1 MPYSP
6 SLSIHSDMIASGAA
20 VVKIIGRFD
29 SIIKGNI
36 RREIKRYLNRTSTK
50 QVNVDVSE
58 IGCFDGWL
66 ESGRRIHT
74 YLILDK
80 PKRPRLK
87 RRKNFMKKS
96 IAYPNNTFRIPLILD
111 KFLAVW
117 VSIAVFLIIAPSESF
132 SARNVTEA
140 PVSFSHLVKIANP
153 SVVNIS
159 TVKTIHE
166 DRESAIPFGP
176 NDPMRDFFEH
186 YFGGQIPK
194 KYKQKSLGTGFIID
208 QKGFI
213 LTNNHVVEQTDE
225 IRVRT
230 ADDKEFG
237 AKIVGRD
244 PMTDLALI
252 RIKSDMPFIP
262 LILGD
267 SNLLEVGDWVVA
279 IGNPFGL
286 GNTVTAGIV
295 SAKYRQIGAGAY
307 DNFIQ
312 TDTPI
317 NLGNSGGPLLNTA
330 GEVIGINTAIF
341 SQSGGSVG
349 IGFAI
354 PINMAKDLLPQLKK
368 GKVTRGWIGV
378 TIQKVT
384 PELKDK
390 LNLPFER
397 GALVS
402 DVASRGP
409 ADESGIMR
417 RDVIVSFDGKPIRE
431 SRELPYVVASTPVG
445 KTVSVEI
452 IRNREK
458 MIAEVR
464 VGELKTASEEEYLQ
478 MPKGELRFGMT
489 LQEITPELAQ
499 QYDLPETS
507 GLIIV
512 NVENNSPAAE
522 ADLRSGDILL
532 EVDQIPVNS
541 LAAFNRK
548 ISQYKKGNTIL
559 FLINRNGSILFL
571 TLTISG

>member
-1 MPYSP
+1 MN
-6 SLSIHSDMIASGAA
+6 
-20 VVKIIGRFD
+20 K
-29 SIIKGNI
+29 
-36 RREIKRYLNRTSTK
+36 
-50 QVNVDVSE
+50 
-58 IGCFDGWL
+58 
-66 ESGRRIHT
+66 
-74 YLILDK
+74 
-80 PKRPRLK
+80 LK
-87 RRKNFMKKS
+87 LHQ
-96 IAYPNNTFRIPLILD
+96 NNPVRIPLILGR
-111 KFLAVW
+111 FWVVW
-117 VSIAVFLIIAPSESF
+117 VIIAVLSVGGSSESF
-132 SARNVTEA
+132 SAMNTA
-140 PVSFSHLVKIANP
+140 TPPGSFSPLVKIANP

-159 TVKTIHE
+159 TVKIIKE
-166 DRESAIPFGP
+166 EREGSMPFGP
-176 NDPMRDFFEH
+176 NDPMKDFFER

-208 QKGFI
+208 KKGFI

-230 ADDKEFG
+230 ADDKEFA

-244 PMTDLALI
+244 LMTDLALI
-252 RIKSDMPFIP
+252 RIKSDTPFIP
-262 LILGD
+262 LLLGD
-267 SNLLEVGDWVVA
+267 SNRLEVGDWVVA

-317 NLGNSGGPLLNTA
+317 NPGNSGGPLLNTA

-341 SQSGGSVG
+341 SESGGSVG

-354 PINMAKDLLPQLKK
+354 PINMVKDLLPQLKK
-368 GKVTRGWIGV
+368 GKVIRGWIGV
-378 TIQKVT
+378 IIQKVT

-390 LNLPFER
+390 LNLPDEK

-409 ADESGIMR
+409 AGESGIKR
-417 RDVIVSFDGKPIRE
+417 GDVIVSFDGKPIRE
-431 SRELPYVVASTPVG
+431 SRELPYIVASTSLG
-445 KTVSVEI
+445 KTVPVDI

-458 MIAEVR
+458 MRAEVR
-464 VGELKTASEEEYLQ
+464 VGELKIEEEYQ
-478 MPKGELRFGMT
+478 QGSKAEPSFGMI
-489 LQEITPELAQ
+489 LQEITPEIAQ
-499 QYDLPETS
+499 QYDLSETS

-522 ADLRSGDILL
+522 ADLRSGDIIL
-532 EVDQIPVNS
+532 EVDRTPVKS
-541 LAAFNRK
+541 IAAFNRK
-548 ISQYKKGNTIL
+548 IRQYKKGNTIL
-559 FLINRNGSILFL
+559 FLINRDGSTRFL

>member
-1 MPYSP
+1 MKKQKAHQNNPVRILLIP
-6 SLSIHSDMIASGAA
+6 
-20 VVKIIGRFD
+20 GRF
-29 SIIKGNI
+29 
-36 RREIKRYLNRTSTK
+36 
-50 QVNVDVSE
+50 
-58 IGCFDGWL
+58 
-66 ESGRRIHT
+66 
-74 YLILDK
+74 
-80 PKRPRLK
+80 
-87 RRKNFMKKS
+87 
-96 IAYPNNTFRIPLILD
+96 
-111 KFLAVW
+111 LAARVI
-117 VSIAVFLIIAPSESF
+117 IAVLLVMGSSESF
-132 SARNVTEA
+132 SAMNAETHFG
-140 PVSFSHLVKIANP
+140 SFSRLVKIANP

-159 TVKTIHE
+159 TVKTIKE
-166 DRESAIPFGP
+166 EREGQTPFGP

-194 KYKQKSLGTGFIID
+194 KYKQTNLGTGFIID

-230 ADDKEFG
+230 ADGKEFA

-252 RIKSDMPFIP
+252 RIKSDTPFIP

-267 SNLLEVGDWVVA
+267 SNRVEVGDWVVA

-317 NLGNSGGPLLNTA
+317 NLGNSGGPLLNTD

-368 GKVTRGWIGV
+368 GKVIRGWIGV
-378 TIQKVT
+378 TIQRVT
-384 PELKDK
+384 PELKNK
-390 LNLPFER
+390 LNLPDEK

-402 DVASRGP
+402 DVDPRGP
-409 ADESGIMR
+409 ADKSGIKR
-417 RDVIVSFDGKPIRE
+417 GDVIVSFDDKPIRE
-431 SRELPYVVASTPVG
+431 SRELPYIVASTPLG
-445 KTVSVEI
+445 KTVFVEV

-458 MIAEVR
+458 MRAEVK
-464 VGELKTASEEEYLQ
+464 VSELKIEEELQ
-478 MPKGELRFGMT
+478 QGSKAQPSFGMT
-489 LQEITPELAQ
+489 LQEITPEIAQ
-499 QYDLPETS
+499 QYDLAETS

-512 NVENNSPAAE
+512 NVESNSPAAE
-522 ADLRSGDILL
+522 ADLRSGDIIL
-532 EVDQIPVNS
+532 EVDQIPVTS
-541 LAAFNRK
+541 LTAFNRK
-548 ISQYKKGNTIL
+548 VQQYKEGDTIL
-559 FLINRNGSILFL
+559 FLINREGSTLFL

>member
-1 MPYSP
+1 MKKPKTHP
-6 SLSIHSDMIASGAA
+6 NNPVRIPWILCRFLAA
-20 VVKIIGRFD
+20 WVTIVLLLVAGP
-29 SIIKGNI
+29 
-36 RREIKRYLNRTSTK
+36 
-50 QVNVDVSE
+50 
-58 IGCFDGWL
+58 L
-66 ESGRRIHT
+66 ES
-74 YLILDK
+74 L
-80 PKRPRLK
+80 
-87 RRKNFMKKS
+87 
-96 IAYPNNTFRIPLILD
+96 
-111 KFLAVW
+111 
-117 VSIAVFLIIAPSESF
+117 
-132 SARNVTEA
+132 SARNVAET

-159 TVKTIHE
+159 TVKIIKE
-166 DRESAIPFGP
+166 EREVPMPFGP
-176 NDPMRDFFEH
+176 NDPMRDFFER

-194 KYKQKSLGTGFIID
+194 QYKQTSLGTGFIID
-208 QKGFI
+208 KKGFI

-230 ADDKEFG
+230 ADGKEFD

-252 RIKSDMPFIP
+252 RIKSDTPFIP

-267 SNLLEVGDWVVA
+267 SNGLEVGDWVVA

-295 SAKYRQIGAGAY
+295 SAKYRQIGASAY

-317 NLGNSGGPLLNTA
+317 NLGNSGGPLLNTD

-368 GKVTRGWIGV
+368 GKVVRGWIGV
-378 TIQKVT
+378 VIQKIT
-384 PELKDK
+384 PELKNK
-390 LNLPFER
+390 LDLPGEK

-402 DVASRGP
+402 DVISRGP
-409 ADESGIMR
+409 ADESGIER
-417 RDVIVSFDGKPIRE
+417 GDVIVSFDGKPIIE
-431 SRELPYVVASTPVG
+431 SRELPYIVASTPVG
-445 KTVSVEI
+445 KTVSAEV

-458 MIAEVR
+458 MIAEIR
-464 VGELKTASEEEYLQ
+464 VGELKTAEEEYQPIL
-478 MPKGELRFGMT
+478 KGELSYGMT

-499 QYDLPETS
+499 QYDLMETS
-507 GLIIV
+507 GLLIV

-522 ADLRSGDILL
+522 ADLRSGDIIL
-532 EVDQIPVNS
+532 EIDRTPVKS
-541 LAAFNRK
+541 IATFNRK
-548 ISQYKKGNTIL
+548 IRQYKKGNTIL
-559 FLINRNGSILFL
+559 FLINREGSTLFM